1 MRGSIAAALLTAALV
16 TLTGCGTGGQG
27 QARSSHTPPAGSSAA
42 SLTAKQLSGALLKTY
57 DGWGALT
64 EPTNGTYASL
74 PTSDIGKV
82 PDPKSPPTVSPAK
95 CARAAWSGPSQA
107 QFGRQPATVV
117 TLAKPGDTS
126 GSDIQVWDELI
137 AVNGQQPR
145 AALGNGPQPGCGKL
159 TVHSDSGTMAFTE
172 LKVPSVGTGTRGA
185 AVDFKIK
192 GSRKTQVITFTA
204 ARYIGVVL
212 VQGPMKKSDL
222 DGFVTACY
230 QQAHQILG

>member
-1 MRGSIAAALLTAALV
+1 MRGSMATALLTAALV
-16 TLTGCGTGGQG
+16 TLTGCGGGG
-27 QARSSHTPPAGSSAA
+27 QARSSHSPPAGSTAA
-42 SLTAKQLSGALLKTY
+42 APLTAKRLSGALLNTY

-64 EPTNGTYASL
+64 KPVNGTYGSL

-95 CARAAWSGPSQA
+95 CARAVWSGPSQA
-107 QFGRQPATVV
+107 QFGRQPAAVV
-117 TLAKPGDTS
+117 TLAKPGNTS
-126 GSDIQVWDELI
+126 SSDIQVWDELI

-159 TVHSDSGTMAFTE
+159 TAHSDNGSMAFTE

-185 AVDFKIK
+185 VIDFKIK
-192 GSRKTQVITFTA
+192 GSRKSQVIAFTA

-212 VQGPMKKSDL
+212 VQGPVKKSDL